1 MYARRSHSC
10 PNANRDSWMYAAI
23 LAVKS
28 GAAAEGSAKGQ
39 RVVSVQLMFV
49 FYQNNGLI
57 IFAGKLL

>member
-1 MYARRSHSC
+1 
-10 PNANRDSWMYAAI
+10 MYAAI